1 MRLGRAV
8 RFTSSLNMPRPL
20 ARVRRLLANSRG
32 NTIPIVASALVP
44 LLGVIGASVDVGS
57 AYMVK
62 SQLRAAVDAAVLAGG
77 TITGDTERRNQ
88 EIDRYFKANF
98 PDGYMGTTVT
108 RFDITPEQAPNP
120 ADADIVN
127 LRLEAQVAFPTF
139 FLHIFGDKLAT
150 LDLEAKAE
158 VATGKKINALEA
170 ILVLDN
176 TYSMA
181 SSTGGQTRIRALR
194 DAAKTFIDTV
204 YAGDSDTHANIAIG
218 IVPYTTTVNTGW
230 LLKDQYIH
238 KMPPFTDGRPT
249 STNRLRWAGCVEA
262 AYTIQDISTPTTY
275 MNDGAHDTH
284 ARTPGT
290 GGVPLFMPQL
300 APPLL
305 PNNLYKISTP
315 NNGIWKRMLI
325 AWYHGPKRLAG
336 QSILKSNGDID
347 TSLLR
352 ARSNGD
358 VTSSRGATTYSSWD
372 NVGTWNPSTD
382 TSNSPNVDCPAEAL
396 PPTWGASPAT
406 LKTWIDNNNHAVR
419 PGWGTHSNLG
429 MAWAYRMLRAPH
441 LFKNIVP
448 DNPNDKPE
456 VEAIIL
462 MTDGEINYLS
472 QNNDN
477 LTGLVRDVTD
487 DQGLPL
493 QIGHGLYTAYRL
505 PRQKALTDRL
515 PSDVVAAER
524 QMSHR
529 LQMVCEA
536 ARKDGI
542 RVYTIAFAI
551 SSTDTITRNLYR
563 TCATSPR
570 YFFDTASPEALKDAF
585 RMIAVDLVQLHL
597 VE

>member
-194 DAAKTFIDTV
+194 DAAKTFVDTV

-218 IVPYTTTVNTGW
+218 IIPYTTTVNTGW

-262 AYTIQDISTPTTY
+262 AYTIQGISTPTTY

-315 NNGIWKRMLI
+315 NNGIWKRMLT

-352 ARSNGD
+352 ARSSGD
-358 VTSSRGATTYSSWD
+358 VTSSRGATAYSNWD
-372 NVGTWNPSTD
+372 NVGTWNPSSE

-396 PPTWGASPAT
+396 PPTWGAPPAT

-493 QIGHGLYTAYRL
+493 KIGHGLYTAYRL
-505 PRQKALTDRL
+505 PRERALTDRL
-515 PSDVVAAER
+515 PSDVVEAER